1 MQTSLTP
8 RLSPRDARVLNHLIL
23 AGEVTGR
30 DALLNMSIP
39 SASLNKAIFNL
50 RKAGHSIRTDN
61 RTNPVTRQR
70 YAAFVLEA

>member
-1 MQTSLTP
+1 
-8 RLSPRDARVLNHLIL
+8 
-23 AGEVTGR
+23 
-30 DALLNMSIP
+30 MSIP